1 MAVAT
6 PVLEKEKQQIE
17 DEKHNALIKERYLR
31 LLNPESK
38 MDDLKEAEYVPEK
51 SDTPVYEQ
59 SAPVYAQAAAP
70 VYEQPAAQAYSQ
82 PAATVYEQTAVETHT
97 YNAGPVLAPSGRAD
111 ADIFRADS
119 EINMRLKAQREVSA
133 APQPAPEEDE
143 NEDLR
148 PTQTTIQYKTEAVR
162 QNREEGAKVTTR
174 PTRHLN
180 LSKHDKIVIA
190 AVVVVI
196 VALFAL
202 IIVNSA
208 IISGINNELSAL
220 KTTLNTARGAYSGV
234 SDKISE
240 YTLNLED
247 TVKALAERLGMV
259 R

>member
-6 PVLEKEKQQIE
+6 PVLEREKQQIE

-31 LLNPESK
+31 LLDPESK
-38 MDDLKEAEYVPEK
+38 MDDLKEAGYVPANP
-51 SDTPVYEQ
+51 DTSVYEQ
-59 SAPVYAQAAAP
+59 SAPVYAQVAAP

-82 PAATVYEQTAVETHT
+82 PAAPVYEQPAVETHT

-119 EINMRLKAQREVSA
+119 EINLRLKAQREVAA

-208 IISGINNELSAL
+208 IISGINNELSTL